1 MFVQQTFDQML
12 FDETLLNL
20 RLIQFAVILSLV
32 FVLEIAAAI
41 AAYSLR
47 SQVIDMLDERLRQA
61 MPYYYQ
67 NLEVTDAFDFIQ
79 SRVSDT

>member
-1 MFVQQTFDQML
+1 ML

-20 RLIQFAVILSLV
+20 LLIQFAVILSLV